1 MNKFQKLAQLNKD
14 IELLENAGKFQAA
27 EVLQRKFIK
36 EAQADPFMGLSE
48 IAKKY
53 MMQLDQAYSQK
64 KPVEPIL
71 NNAYNDDTVSQ
82 NDKNIL
88 TVHADKIKDQYN
100 SSIAQNVS
108 NYQGYQTPQG
118 TTGPANNEAYAGQND
133 AYTLA
138 TPPTNNAV
146 PQEAYDGQNNAYTM
160 ATPPTNNAAPAVQQQ
175 ASPVNT
181 ANNVGDTANQMQ
193 AQNTL
198 PGDAEPRLYQ
208 SSIQMIAN
216 LLNTKMPENREKA
229 QKMYEDTIMQFK
241 DPKRKQAFARQFQ
254 SIVSRNFP
262 AGPIK

>member
-36 EAQADPFMGLSE
+36 EAQTDPFMGLSE

-71 NNAYNDDTVSQ
+71 NNAYNDDTVTQ

-88 TVHADKIKDQYN
+88 AVHADKIKDQYN

-138 TPPTNNAV
+138 TPPTNNA
-146 PQEAYDGQNNAYTM
+146 
-160 ATPPTNNAAPAVQQQ
+160 APAAQQQ